1 MKNVDQLM
9 HDFLKDAENVKVTLM
24 AYGMADY
31 LSHLDIENEVQA
43 IKQLAAMLD
52 KDQIYSS
59 GLAGDNVA
67 VRKDFMDNGIET
79 MEKAIALVTIGH
91 NVESKGIEHDDY
103 PKVAKEIIDTQR
115 FKDGVI
121 FVNGRQVEM
130 RPEDKHTEEARAFVK
145 ILTSDAGALN
155 RAIEAAQSVA
165 HKIREFLRMKEKE
178 LSDKMK
184 HSLEA
189 LARKAERMSERLM
202 DKCGIRPREN
212 NSMNVGLSRR

>member
-9 HDFLKDAENVKVTLM
+9 HEFLKDAENVKVTLM

-31 LSHLDIENEVQA
+31 LSHLDIENDVQA

-91 NVESKGIEHDDY
+91 NVETKGIEHDDF
-103 PKVAKEIIDTQR
+103 PKTAQEVIKAQK

-121 FVNGRQVEM
+121 SVNGVQVQM
-130 RPEDKHTEEARAFVK
+130 RSEDKHVEEARTFVK
-145 ILTSDAGALN
+145 ILTSDPGALN

-165 HKIREFLRMKEKE
+165 HKIRAFLKMKEKE
-178 LSDKMK
+178 ISEKVK

-212 NSMNVGLSRR
+212 NMSVGLSRR